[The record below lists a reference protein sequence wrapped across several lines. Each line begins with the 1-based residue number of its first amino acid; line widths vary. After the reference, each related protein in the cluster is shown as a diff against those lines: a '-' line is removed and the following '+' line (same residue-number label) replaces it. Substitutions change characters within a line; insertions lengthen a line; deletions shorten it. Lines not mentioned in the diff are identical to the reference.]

1 MFISDFAI
9 KRPLLTVVAMVA
21 LVIFGLFALLK
32 LKTDEFPDVA
42 PPWLTVGVIYPGASP
57 EVVEKEV
64 LDPVEEQVGSIAG
77 VKRIMSKAYDGYAML
92 MIEFLYSKDLN
103 EASQDVRDAIS
114 GIRADLPTEIK
125 EPIIRKFNDT
135 DRPIVSLAVSSTVL
149 SSAELTRLVDPGIT
163 RELRAIAGVADV
175 QTFGK
180 VERELTV
187 EIVPS
192 KLQAAGVSVGQ
203 VVQALQLQNL
213 AAPVGRVT
221 GALDERSIRLLGRI
235 DSPAE
240 FANLVITERNGRLI
254 RLGEVADVKD
264 ATEEPRTLAL
274 FGDKGGDHEAVA
286 IDIKKS
292 KGFSTTDVAAKV
304 LARLDQV
311 KETLPKG
318 TTIDVVKDSGKRVS
332 RAVRNVED
340 ALFLGA
346 LLTVLV
352 VFLFLNSW
360 RSTVI
365 TGVALP
371 ISVLASF
378 IAVWALGFN
387 LETMSLMGLSLAI
400 GILIDDAIVVR

>member
-1 MFISDFAI
+1 MLISDFAI
-9 KRPLLTVVAMVA
+9 KRPLITVVTMFA

-77 VKRIMSKAYDGYAML
+77 VKRIVSKAYDGYALL

-114 GIRADLPTEIK
+114 GIRADLPAEIK
-125 EPIIRKFNDT
+125 EPMIRKFNDT
-135 DRPIVSLAVSSTVL
+135 DRPIVSVAVSSTVL

-163 RELRAIAGVADV
+163 RELRSIPGVADV

-180 VERELTV
+180 IERELTV

-192 KLQAAGVSVGQ
+192 RLQAAGVSVGQ

-221 GALDERSIRLLGRI
+221 GTLDERSIRLLGRI

-240 FANLVITERNGRLI
+240 FANLVVTERNGRLI

-274 FGDKGGDHEAVA
+274 FGTPSVGDQEAVA

-304 LARLDQV
+304 IARVDAIS
-311 KETLPKG
+311 KDLPKG
-318 TTIDVVKDSGKRVS
+318 TKVDIVKDSGSRVKH
-332 RAVRNVED
+332 AVQNVEE
-340 ALFLGA
+340 ALFLG
-346 LLTVLV
+346 
-352 VFLFLNSW
+352 
-360 RSTVI
+360 
-365 TGVALP
+365 
-371 ISVLASF
+371 
-378 IAVWALGFN
+378 
-387 LETMSLMGLSLAI
+387 
-400 GILIDDAIVVR
+400 